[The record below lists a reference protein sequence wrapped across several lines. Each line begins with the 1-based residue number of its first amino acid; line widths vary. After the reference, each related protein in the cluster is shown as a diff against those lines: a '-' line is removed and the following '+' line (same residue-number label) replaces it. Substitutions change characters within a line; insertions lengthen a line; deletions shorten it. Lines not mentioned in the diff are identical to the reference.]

1 MLLVKPLQVPTK
13 KQANQETEDELR
25 LMNLAKPMREKLDI
39 EQLMKEQNYKHPTKE
54 ELDNIIKEAN
64 IKEPIEEL
72 LKMI

>member
-1 MLLVKPLQVPTK
+1 MILELRKYNLVKFILGL
-13 KQANQETEDELR
+13 NNELIVS
-25 LMNLAKPMREKLDI
+25 KI